1 MKKIIVAICLV
12 LVMCT
17 CGCGKMTAKKAV
29 IDYLDNYRNYSDD
42 VKSNVEKVMEDLSLT
57 DSQRETYQKIFKN
70 QYQNMTYKVLDE
82 KYDGDNCDVLVRI
95 TVYDL
100 YTSQMDAEK
109 YLKDYPDN
117 FVVNGIKDTVKFM
130 DYKLEQMQNQND
142 TVDYEITFKVKK
154 EKHKWVVVQP
164 SSEDLQKLSGTYSK

>member
-1 MKKIIVAICLV
+1 
-12 LVMCT
+12 
-17 CGCGKMTAKKAV
+17 
-29 IDYLDNYRNYSDD
+29 
-42 VKSNVEKVMEDLSLT
+42 
-57 DSQRETYQKIFKN
+57 
-70 QYQNMTYKVLDE
+70 
-82 KYDGDNCDVLVRI
+82 
-95 TVYDL
+95 
-100 YTSQMDAEK
+100 MDAEE

-117 FVVNGIKDTVKFM
+117 FVVNDIKDTVKFM